1 MNQVHTGQVLLNN
14 MSEPQ
19 PDVAGDERTGKSK
32 ILEAGAGMTQVRT
45 TASLKTYNLSWT
57 TNTDCPGQDFT
68 PVKSICAHLN
78 AFHVYA
84 DDPKRFVEANH
95 YCSHLTEGMHPAP

>member
-1 MNQVHTGQVLLNN
+1 

-32 ILEAGAGMTQVRT
+32 VLEAGAGMTQVRT
-45 TASLKTYNLSWT
+45 TILLTSYNISWT
-57 TNTDCPGQDFT
+57 TTTDCSVQDFT

-95 YCSHLTEGMHPAP
+95 YCSHLTEGMFPPS

>member
-1 MNQVHTGQVLLNN
+1 MDTYG
-14 MSEPQ
+14 
-19 PDVAGDERTGKSK
+19 
-32 ILEAGAGMTQVRT
+32 T
-45 TASLKTYNLSWT
+45 T
-57 TNTDCPGQDFT
+57 QDFT

-95 YCSHLTEGMHPAP
+95 YCSHLTEGMHCVP